1 MTRRINQ
8 VKESDVATGE
18 RAGEQQG
25 GEWRRVW
32 GVAQVIP
39 GAIALAMGI
48 AFGYLA
54 ALAQV
59 AHFVR

>member
-1 MTRRINQ
+1 M
-8 VKESDVATGE
+8 ATGE
-18 RAGEQQG
+18 RAGEQEG
-25 GEWRRVW
+25 GGWWRDRKLW

-39 GAIALAMGI
+39 GAVALVTGVAV
-48 AFGYLA
+48 GYLA

>member
-1 MTRRINQ
+1 M
-8 VKESDVATGE
+8 GE
-18 RAGEQQG
+18 RAWEQEG
-25 GEWRRVW
+25 GEWRREGRLW

-39 GAIALAMGI
+39 GAIALVMGI
-48 AFGYLA
+48 AVGYLA